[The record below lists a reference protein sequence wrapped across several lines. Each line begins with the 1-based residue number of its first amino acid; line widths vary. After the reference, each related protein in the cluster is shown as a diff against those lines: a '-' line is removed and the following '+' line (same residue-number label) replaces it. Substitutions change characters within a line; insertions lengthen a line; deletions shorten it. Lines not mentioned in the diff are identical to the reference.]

1 MKGGLKW
8 LTAQMHIQ
16 VVVHLDQV
24 FDKSKVKMDDFS
36 VKMKQVRNKCIK
48 SLLLFHKAQDNK
60 REARLYEAFVL
71 QYIRYNYR
79 PIALPIHSKSEKF
92 RWLLLKTYLI
102 ILVYSQFVNLLF
114 SFKAGHPETD
124 SLHCKTPF

>member
-24 FDKSKVKMDDFS
+24 FDKSKVKMGDFS
-36 VKMKQVRNKCIK
+36 DKMKQVRNKCIK
-48 SLLLFHKAQDNK
+48 LLLLFHKAQDNK

-71 QYIRYNYR
+71 QSIRCNYR

-102 ILVYSQFVNLLF
+102 ILVYSQFVHLLF

-124 SLHCKTPF
+124 SLYCKTPF

>member
-1 MKGGLKW
+1 MG
-8 LTAQMHIQ
+8 
-16 VVVHLDQV
+16 
-24 FDKSKVKMDDFS
+24 DFS

-48 SLLLFHKAQDNK
+48 LLLLFHKAQDNK

-102 ILVYSQFVNLLF
+102 ILVYSQFVNLPF